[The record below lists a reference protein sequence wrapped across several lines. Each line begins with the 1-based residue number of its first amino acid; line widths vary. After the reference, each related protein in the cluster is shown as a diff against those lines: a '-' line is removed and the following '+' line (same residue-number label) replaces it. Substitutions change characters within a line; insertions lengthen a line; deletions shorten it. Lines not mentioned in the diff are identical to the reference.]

1 MKQVRVVDVGQLL
14 AQLPGTAQSKRALI
28 TVRLPKKS
36 PLPHTVEFDVAVA
49 TAAALLVREPSI
61 RSPLQ
66 TQRFVLREF
75 DFTKGQQLVISRK
88 PRFRFEK
95 NAQRTLE
102 NWAILDMDWPMEI
115 AESCFL
121 D

>member
-1 MKQVRVVDVGQLL
+1 MNQVGLVDVERLL

-36 PLPHTVEFDVAVA
+36 SLPHTVEFEVAVA

-75 DFTKGQQLVISRK
+75 DFTKGQQLVIGRE
-88 PRFRFEK
+88 PRFRFER
-95 NAQRTLE
+95 NVQRALE
-102 NWAILDMDWPMEI
+102 NWAILDMDWPIEI
-115 AESCFL
+115 VESCVL
-121 D
+121 N